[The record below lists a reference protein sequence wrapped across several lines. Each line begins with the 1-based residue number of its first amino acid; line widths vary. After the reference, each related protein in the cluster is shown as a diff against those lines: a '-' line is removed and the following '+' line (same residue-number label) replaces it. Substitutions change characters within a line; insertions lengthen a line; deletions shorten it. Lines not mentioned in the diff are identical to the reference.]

1 MNKEFENE
9 ELLIVYDIDT
19 EKEYLLDKRNNEFTT
34 INYSDKNNVMSE
46 VFELMNLKLSIET
59 YQEIKS
65 WYLFC
70 NTLDED
76 VYKEIVGYLELNI
89 LAIKNNYKY
98 YDIVE
103 DNYNGKNNLIL
114 VAYEDE
120 DEEFEIEHF
129 EICLE
134 DEELEIK

>member
-9 ELLIVYDIDT
+9 ELLIVYDVDT

-34 INYSDKNNVMSE
+34 INYSDKNNVISE

-76 VYKEIVGYLELNI
+76 GYKEIVGYLELNI

-120 DEEFEIEHF
+120 EEQFEIEHF
-129 EICLE
+129 TICLD
-134 DEELEIK
+134 DEELEII

>member
-9 ELLIVYDIDT
+9 ELLIVYDVDT

-34 INYSDKNNVMSE
+34 INYSDKNNVISE

-76 VYKEIVGYLELNI
+76 GYKEIVGYLELNI

>member
-9 ELLIVYDIDT
+9 ELLIVYDVDT

-34 INYSDKNNVMSE
+34 INYSDKNNVISE

-59 YQEIKS
+59 YKEIES

-70 NTLDED
+70 NALDED

-120 DEEFEIEHF
+120 EEQFEIEHF

>member
-9 ELLIVYDIDT
+9 ELLIVYDVDT

-34 INYSDKNNVMSE
+34 INYSDKNNVISE

>member
-9 ELLIVYDIDT
+9 ELLIVYDVDT

-34 INYSDKNNVMSE
+34 INYSDKNNVISE

-103 DNYNGKNNLIL
+103 DNYNGKNNLML